1 MYRAIL
7 SRFFLLILSAILLAG
22 CASTRSVMEWQD
34 EAWSGKLDNILVIAA
49 VEDNARRR
57 SIEDAYVDDFAAN
70 SVAAIPG
77 YTFISSTTALS
88 RETVEAAIAGQD
100 LDAVLVTRL
109 AGVDEVEEYQPPT
122 SFTHY
127 SSYHRYYSHSMRYS
141 SPGYYRKYQVLM
153 LETNL
158 YDTATKQLIW
168 SMQSESIDASAPQNV
183 IDGQIALT
191 IKRLVARGLVDS
203 AE

>member
-1 MYRAIL
+1 MYRAMF
-7 SRFFLLILSAILLAG
+7 SRFILLMLSSILLAG
-22 CASTRSVMEWQD
+22 CASTSSVMEWQD
-34 EAWSGKLDNILVIAA
+34 EAWSGKLDRILVIAA

-57 SIEDAYVDDFAAN
+57 SIEDAYVETFAAQ
-70 SVAAIPG
+70 SVGATPG
-77 YTFISSTTALS
+77 YTLISNASELS

-127 SSYHRYYSHSMRYS
+127 SSYHGYYRHSMRYS

-168 SMQSESIDASAPQNV
+168 SMQSESIDTSAPQKV

-203 AE
+203 GQ

>member
-1 MYRAIL
+1 MYSAMF
-7 SRFFLLILSAILLAG
+7 SRIYLLILSAILVAG

-57 SIEDAYVDDFAAN
+57 AIEDAYVEDFAAN
-70 SVAAIPG
+70 SVGAIPG
-77 YTFISSTTALS
+77 YTLISSATELS
-88 RETVEAAIAGQD
+88 REAVEAATAGQD

-109 AGVDEVEEYQPPT
+109 AGIDEVEEYQPPT
-122 SFTHY
+122 SYTHY

-168 SMQSESIDASAPQNV
+168 SMQSESIDASAPQKV
-183 IDGQIALT
+183 IDEQIALT
-191 IKRLVARGLVDS
+191 IERLVAHGLVTS

>member
-1 MYRAIL
+1 MY
-7 SRFFLLILSAILLAG
+7 SRFIVLMLSSILLAG

-57 SIEDAYVDDFAAN
+57 AIEDAYVEVFAAI
-70 SVAAIPG
+70 SVGATPG
-77 YTFISSTTALS
+77 YTLISSATELS
-88 RETVEAAIAGQD
+88 REIVEAAIVGQD

-109 AGVDEVEEYQPPT
+109 AGVEEVEEYQPPT

-127 SSYHRYYSHSMRYS
+127 SGYHRYYSHSMRYS

-158 YDTATKQLIW
+158 YDTTTKQLIW
-168 SMQSESIDASAPQNV
+168 SMQSESIDASAPQKV
-183 IDGQIALT
+183 IDAQIALT
-191 IKRLVARGLVDS
+191 IDRLVARGLVTS
-203 AE
+203 AQ

>member
-1 MYRAIL
+1 MYKAMFLKLI
-7 SRFFLLILSAILLAG
+7 LLIPSAILVVG
-22 CASTRSVMEWQD
+22 CASTDSVMEWQD
-34 EAWSGKLDNILVIAA
+34 EAWSGKLNSILVIAA

-57 SIEDAYVDDFAAN
+57 SIEDAYVEEFAAN
-70 SVAAIPG
+70 SVGATPG
-77 YTFISSTTALS
+77 YTLISSTTALS

-122 SFTHY
+122 SYNHY
-127 SSYHRYYSHSMRYS
+127 RSYHSYYSHSMRYS

-158 YDTATKQLIW
+158 YDTATRQLIW
-168 SMQSESIDASAPQNV
+168 SMQSESLDASAPQKV

>member
-1 MYRAIL
+1 MYKAMFLKLI
-7 SRFFLLILSAILLAG
+7 LLIPSAILVVG
-22 CASTRSVMEWQD
+22 CASTDSVMEWQD
-34 EAWSGKLDNILVIAA
+34 EAWSGKLDSILVIAA
-49 VEDNARRR
+49 VEDNAHRR
-57 SIEDAYVDDFAAN
+57 SIEDAYVEEFAAN
-70 SVAAIPG
+70 SVGATPG
-77 YTFISSTTALS
+77 YTLISSTTALS

-122 SFTHY
+122 SYNHY
-127 SSYHRYYSHSMRYS
+127 RSYHSYYSHSMRYS

-158 YDTATKQLIW
+158 YDTATRQLIW
-168 SMQSESIDASAPQNV
+168 SMQSESLDASAPQKV

>member
-1 MYRAIL
+1 MCRAMF
-7 SRFFLLILSAILLAG
+7 SRIFLMILSATLVAG
-22 CASTRSVMEWQD
+22 CASTNSVMEWQD

-49 VEDNARRR
+49 VEDNAHRR
-57 SIEDAYVDDFAAN
+57 SIEDAYVEEFAAI
-70 SVAAIPG
+70 SVGATPG
-77 YTFISSTTALS
+77 YTLISSTTALS

-109 AGVDEVEEYQPPT
+109 AGVDEVEEYQPPN
-122 SFTHY
+122 SYAHY
-127 SSYHRYYSHSMRYS
+127 RSYHGYYSHSMRYS
-141 SPGYYRKYQVLM
+141 NPGYYRKYQVLM

-158 YDTATKQLIW
+158 YDTATRELIW
-168 SMQSESIDASAPQNV
+168 SMQSESLDASAPQKV

-191 IKRLVARGLVDS
+191 IKRMVARGLVDS

>member
-1 MYRAIL
+1 MHRAML
-7 SRFFLLILSAILLAG
+7 SRFLLLMLSSILLAG
-22 CASTRSVMEWQD
+22 CTSTRSVMEWQD

-57 SIEDAYVDDFAAN
+57 SIEDAYVENFAAQ
-70 SVAAIPG
+70 SVGATPG
-77 YTFISSTTALS
+77 YTLISNASELS
-88 RETVEAAIAGQD
+88 RETVETAIAGQD

-109 AGVDEVEEYQPPT
+109 AGVEEVEEYQPPT

-158 YDTATKQLIW
+158 YDTTTKQLIW
-168 SMQSESIDASAPQNV
+168 SMQSESIDSSAPQKV
-183 IDGQIALT
+183 IDEQIALT
-191 IKRLVARGLVDS
+191 IERLVAHGLVTS
-203 AE
+203 TE

>member
-1 MYRAIL
+1 MDRAMFSRIYL
-7 SRFFLLILSAILLAG
+7 SILSAIVLAG

-34 EAWSGKLDNILVIAA
+34 DGYSGKLDNILVIAA

-57 SIEDAYVDDFAAN
+57 AIEDAYVEDFAAN
-70 SVAAIPG
+70 SVGATPG
-77 YTFISSTTALS
+77 YTLIPSATALS
-88 RETVEAAIAGQD
+88 RETVEAAIVGQD

-109 AGVDEVEEYQPPT
+109 AGIDEVEEYQPPT

-168 SMQSESIDASAPQNV
+168 SMQSESIDASAPQKV
-183 IDGQIALT
+183 IDAQIALT
-191 IKRLVARGLVDS
+191 IKRLVARGLVDTGQ
-203 AE
+203 

>member
-1 MYRAIL
+1 MYSAMF
-7 SRFFLLILSAILLAG
+7 SRIYLLILSAILVAG

-34 EAWSGKLDNILVIAA
+34 DAWSGKLDNILVIAA

-57 SIEDAYVDDFAAN
+57 AIEDAYVEDFAAN
-70 SVAAIPG
+70 SVGAIPG
-77 YTFISSTTALS
+77 YTLIPSAKELS

-109 AGVDEVEEYQPPT
+109 AGIDEVEEYQPPT
-122 SFTHY
+122 SHTHY
-127 SSYHRYYSHSMRYS
+127 RSYHRYYSHSMRYS

-168 SMQSESIDASAPQNV
+168 SMQSESIDASAPQKV

-203 AE
+203 GQ

>member
-1 MYRAIL
+1 MYIVMF
-7 SRFFLLILSAILLAG
+7 SRFYLLMLLATLVAG

-34 EAWSGKLDNILVIAA
+34 ETWSGKLDSILVIAA

-57 SIEDAYVDDFAAN
+57 AIEDAYVKDFAAN
-70 SVAAIPG
+70 SVGATPG
-77 YTFISSTTALS
+77 YTLISSATELS
-88 RETVEAAIAGQD
+88 REIVEAAIAGQD

-127 SSYHRYYSHSMRYS
+127 SSYHRYYGHSMRYS

-158 YDTATKQLIW
+158 YDTATRQLIW
-168 SMQSESIDASAPQNV
+168 SMQSESIDASAPQKV

-191 IKRLVARGLVDS
+191 IKRLVARGLVTS